1 MFDPANEPA
10 VPIDLPGIYDT
21 FDEARRASFVNAMN
35 YKQEGGKLC
44 GYLCS
49 YSPLE
54 LLDAAGAGA
63 VGLCGMNNETIPDA
77 ETVLPKN
84 LCPLIKGTYG
94 FALTDKCPFTYFS
107 DMILGE
113 TTCDGKKKMYE
124 LLADIKPVH
133 VMQLPQAR
141 NRAYA
146 GDIWYEEC
154 KLLKEELEQR
164 FDVEITDEALRE
176 AARKRNR
183 VRRAM
188 MDLYNL
194 QQNEPPA
201 MSGVE
206 LMATLLRATFSFDVD
221 SYAQTLEDLAE
232 QRRSAYEAGER
243 PVPASAKRIMITGCP
258 TGGVIQ
264 KVGMTAERAGGV
276 IVCIDDCSG
285 ERTQGMLVD
294 EDAPDI
300 LRAISDR
307 YLQIN
312 CSVMSPNDGRIE
324 HMMDM
329 VEKYKVDGV
338 VEVVLQACHTFN
350 IEAVRVQRAC
360 EQAGVPYMKL
370 ETDYSANDAGQVE
383 TRLGAFIEML

>member
-1 MFDPANEPA
+1 
-10 VPIDLPGIYDT
+10 
-21 FDEARRASFVNAMN
+21 
-35 YKQEGGKLC
+35 
-44 GYLCS
+44 
-49 YSPLE
+49 
-54 LLDAAGAGA
+54 
-63 VGLCGMNNETIPDA
+63 
-77 ETVLPKN
+77 
-84 LCPLIKGTYG
+84 
-94 FALTDKCPFTYFS
+94 
-107 DMILGE
+107 
-113 TTCDGKKKMYE
+113 
-124 LLADIKPVH
+124 
-133 VMQLPQAR
+133 MQLPQAR

-164 FDVEITDEALRE
+164 FDVEITEEALRE
-176 AARKRNR
+176 AVRKRNR

-232 QRRSAYEAGER
+232 KRRSAYEAGER
-243 PVPASAKRIMITGCP
+243 PVPVGAKRIMITGCP

-370 ETDYSANDAGQVE
+370 ETDYSTNDAGQVE

>member
-54 LLDAAGAGA
+54 LVDAAGAGA

-164 FDVEITDEALRE
+164 FDVEITEEALRE
-176 AARKRNR
+176 AVRKRNR

-232 QRRSAYEAGER
+232 KRRSAYEAGER
-243 PVPASAKRIMITGCP
+243 PVPVGAKRIMITGCP

-276 IVCIDDCSG
+276 IEIGRASCR
-285 ERTQGMLVD
+285 ERV
-294 EDAPDI
+294 
-300 LRAISDR
+300 
-307 YLQIN
+307 
-312 CSVMSPNDGRIE
+312 
-324 HMMDM
+324 
-329 VEKYKVDGV
+329 
-338 VEVVLQACHTFN
+338 
-350 IEAVRVQRAC
+350 
-360 EQAGVPYMKL
+360 
-370 ETDYSANDAGQVE
+370 
-383 TRLGAFIEML
+383 